1 MERVLVIG
9 ATGDQ
14 GHPLLRRLIEE
25 GYTPV
30 AALRNPDA
38 LKGTEFDSVET
49 VQADLMDQSSMINA
63 AKSMSYIAS
72 HLPFTFE
79 LETAQIFGDNIAAA
93 AKANQIK
100 RVVFNTSCYVH
111 DTDLDIGCLLYTSP
125 SPRDLSTSR
134 MPSSA

>member
-63 AKSMSYIAS
+63 AKGMSYIRPIYL
-72 HLPFTFE
+72 LPLNLRRHRYLATILPLPLRPIRSSGLFS
-79 LETAQIFGDNIAAA
+79 I
-93 AKANQIK
+93 
-100 RVVFNTSCYVH
+100 RVVMFMTQ
-111 DTDLDIGCLLYTSP
+111 I
-125 SPRDLSTSR
+125 
-134 MPSSA
+134 